1 MATPITKDLTAPR
14 LPSAAELATARATR
28 DAIDADRANATSPG
42 TVIGLDHAEWASA
55 IVDLTDPEKREDAI
69 AKDRRM
75 MTNKGY
81 VKADGAW
88 RVHGFP
94 NAEVWLKPRAQWLAD
109 REKRVQRQRDMV
121 RRREMSESTF
131 ATTERLH
138 VGGNYGN

>member
-81 VKADGAW
+81 VKADGA
-88 RVHGFP
+88 
-94 NAEVWLKPRAQWLAD
+94 
-109 REKRVQRQRDMV
+109 
-121 RRREMSESTF
+121 
-131 ATTERLH
+131 
-138 VGGNYGN
+138 